1 MTDAIDNPA
10 TKAPVGPYESLR
22 DYIDAIDGCGQ
33 ALHISGLDQDAYEA
47 TGFMY
52 RLIDKLGWADAPA
65 VIFKNIKINGQW
77 HEGPVIANQY
87 GRWQFEGLA
96 FGVDPANDEQSE
108 VYQNV
113 LAKLESL
120 ATTDKQWQEIEPIE
134 VSPEDAP
141 CKQVVVL

>member
-1 MTDAIDNPA
+1 MIDTNDKSKNQ
-10 TKAPVGPYESLR
+10 TPVGPYESLR
-22 DYIDAIDGCGQ
+22 NYIDAIEACGQ

-65 VIFKNIKINGQW
+65 VIFKKIKINGKW

-96 FGVDPANDEQSE
+96 FGVDPGNA
-108 VYQNV
+108 VV
-113 LAKLESL
+113 TTKIII
-120 ATTDKQWQEIEPIE
+120 ATAPPMPHPIKKFFDNE
-134 VSPEDAP
+134 MFLFGFAGSVIAF
-141 CKQVVVL
+141 Q